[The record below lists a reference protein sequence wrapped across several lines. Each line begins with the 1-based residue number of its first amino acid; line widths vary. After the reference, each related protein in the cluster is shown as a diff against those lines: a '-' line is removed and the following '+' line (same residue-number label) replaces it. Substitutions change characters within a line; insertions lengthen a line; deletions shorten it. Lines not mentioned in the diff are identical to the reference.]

1 MDKDVKQQW
10 ITALR
15 SGQYSQC
22 QGELKDNEGA
32 NCCLGV
38 LLESQ
43 GWEFSASI
51 RNPHTDVCYY
61 TSPEGFCNDE
71 ENELTVHTRD
81 EFSLTRKQEV
91 HLMNMNDKEDKDFIQ
106 IADWIEDHL

>member
-22 QGELKDNEGA
+22 QGELKDKEGA

-38 LLESQ
+38 LLETQ
-43 GWEFSASI
+43 GWELQEHEDYSEGGY
-51 RNPHTDVCYY
+51 YY
-61 TSPEGFCNDE
+61 TSPEGFCNSE

>member
-15 SGQYSQC
+15 SGQYLQC
-22 QGELKDNEGA
+22 QGELKDKEGA

-38 LLESQ
+38 LLETQ
-43 GWEFSASI
+43 GWELQEHEDYSE
-51 RNPHTDVCYY
+51 VW
-61 TSPEGFCNDE
+61 G
-71 ENELTVHTRD
+71 D

-91 HLMNMNDKEDKDFIQ
+91 HLMNMNDKQDKDFMQ